1 MSDDRRGLSIRRKAR
16 TVDAYVDPHVARLV
30 DAINR
35 SPFDV
40 STFGSC
46 SGHLRKPGL
55 PYVAFHTARLEF
67 VAFML
72 LCVGAVNDVMR
83 GQTSVKLPAASGNS
97 GGSIRLAL
105 HSSLWD
111 GRFSLWPVGMGLVP
125 PPRRLVELWWL
136 ELGELARMLERRDAA
151 PSMRFR
157 SEAARLQRSPSRT
170 PWWSQYATNDRG
182 SELESM
188 IRLLEA
194 IAQRRGHHVR
204 EENR

>member
-1 MSDDRRGLSIRRKAR
+1 MSNDRRGVSVRREAR

-55 PYVAFHTARLEF
+55 PYVAFHTERLEF

-83 GQTSVKLPAASGNS
+83 GQTSLKLPVASGKS
-97 GGSIRLAL
+97 GGSIRLAV
-105 HSSLWD
+105 HPSLWD

-136 ELGELARMLERRDAA
+136 ELGELARMLERRDAS

-157 SEAARLQRSPSRT
+157 SEAARLGRSPSRP
-170 PWWSQYATNDRG
+170 PWWSQHATNDGG

-188 IRLLEA
+188 ISLLEA
-194 IAQRRGHHVR
+194 VAERRGR
-204 EENR
+204 PARKRNG